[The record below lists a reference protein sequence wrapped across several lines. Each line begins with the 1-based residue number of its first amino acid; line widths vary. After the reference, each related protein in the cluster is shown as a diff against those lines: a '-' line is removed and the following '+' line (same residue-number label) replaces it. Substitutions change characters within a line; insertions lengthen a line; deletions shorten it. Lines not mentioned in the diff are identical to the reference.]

1 MRHTVQYAAVTKG
14 KRNPAVG
21 GTEGRLSTPL
31 AEEKTMSFRL
41 TEEQLMI
48 QSMVRD
54 LAREEFAP
62 RAMERD
68 QKKLFPAENFK
79 KLADLGLMGMMVP
92 PEFGGSGADTVSY
105 VLALAEVAYACAS
118 TAVVMSV
125 HNSIVCESLI
135 KYGTVAQKEKFLKP
149 LAAGKIIGAFALT
162 EPNAGSDPA
171 RQTTRAQRDGKS
183 YVLNG
188 TKRFTTTG
196 KNAGLIIIT
205 AKTDEGRGHRGISA
219 FLVEQGTQGL
229 KAGPLE
235 DKMGLRASDT
245 CDLILEDCRVPADQL
260 LGNEG
265 DGFLVAMTGLDC
277 GRIGIAAQSVGVAK
291 AALDAAITYTQQR
304 EQFGQKIAKFQGIRW
319 MIADMAT
326 EIEAARLLMLSAA
339 QVKDNGQNYTL
350 QASMAKLYASEMV
363 NRITAQAVQ
372 LHGGY
377 GFTKEYAV
385 ERYYRDARV
394 FTIYEGTSEIQRIV
408 ISNHILKDKRSP

>member
-1 MRHTVQYAAVTKG
+1 
-14 KRNPAVG
+14 
-21 GTEGRLSTPL
+21 
-31 AEEKTMSFRL
+31 MSFRF

-149 LAAGKIIGAFALT
+149 LAAGKFIGAFALT

-171 RQTTRAQRDGKS
+171 RQTTKAQRDGNS

-205 AKTDEGRGHRGISA
+205 AKTDESRGHRGISA
-219 FLVEQGTQGL
+219 FLVEQGTKGL

-235 DKMGLRASDT
+235 DKMGLRGSDT

-277 GRIGIAAQSVGVAK
+277 GRIGIAAQSVGVAQ

-339 QVKDNGQNYTL
+339 QVKDSGENYTL

-408 ISNHILKDKRSP
+408 ISNHILKDRRSP